1 MIRPS
6 SQGSGAGENNNLGIS
21 IGNNTGQYYAEND
34 MFNTAQSSQTPS
46 QGGQIH
52 GAAGASMDLMSGI
65 VQQNVNQ
72 VNPTALCVPNALPQQ
87 QQQQQASIQAQA
99 AAAMAAVAA
108 SSQYPPLFG
117 TAPVAPGIPPASAI
131 GGFSGV
137 PFNIGTPNVAGNA
150 QQQQQQQQ
158 VVMAAALQAA
168 QAQALSF
175 AQATGMSLAAAQQ
188 ALFAPA
194 AAANGGLT
202 GIVAQQQQQ
211 HQLNALFQQHQR
223 RQQQVQTQQQQ
234 QQQVQTQ
241 QQQQVQNQQH
251 QQVQNQQQQQLV
263 QNQQQQQ
270 LAQNQQQQQVQN
282 QQQQQQQ
289 VQQVQNQQQ
298 QQVQNQQHQQVQQV
312 QNQQQ
317 QQQQVP
323 NQQQQVQQQQL
334 QQRQQQAQS
343 QQSLQQRQTQLDQQP
358 PDAVSSLRVITHQ
371 LPGLLSEANVA
382 SLDASNNR
390 SNLSNPSQASTAMGA
405 SINIPA
411 VSNSGGSSTTLT
423 NKTEK
428 TTKDRAS
435 SKKNNAKNNALP
447 DKFSTPNEKRRYDRN
462 MREQQRSYKI
472 SQQIK
477 ELRNVLN
484 NSNIPFK
491 PNKFSILLSTAVYIK
506 QLQSRAMLLDGE
518 HQKLLNSIGQASE
531 MVTTGQLPDEQAE
544 SADKSANDANLMF
557 VQGLQYSNIF
567 YQCSAAIA
575 VASLDGRF
583 LDCNVQFEKVS
594 GYTKEELTRET
605 LFNLLTN
612 DDMEE
617 VFKVMGQMLKEDKNA
632 DFNARTFWSG
642 VVLQKNRQVDLQM
655 NITMARSPDGTPRF
669 FNCALTST

>member
-21 IGNNTGQYYAEND
+21 IGNNTGQYYAESD

-52 GAAGASMDLMSGI
+52 GAAGASMDLMNGI
-65 VQQNVNQ
+65 VLQNGNQ
-72 VNPTALCVPNALPQQ
+72 VTPTALCVPNALPQQ

-117 TAPVAPGIPPASAI
+117 AAPVAPGMQPASAI

-137 PFNIGTPNVAGNA
+137 PFNIGTPNSAGNA

-234 QQQVQTQ
+234 Q
-241 QQQQVQNQQH
+241 VQN
-251 QQVQNQQQQQLV
+251 
-263 QNQQQQQ
+263 
-270 LAQNQQQQQVQN
+270 
-282 QQQQQQQ
+282 
-289 VQQVQNQQQ
+289 
-298 QQVQNQQHQQVQQV
+298 
-312 QNQQQ
+312 Q

-323 NQQQQVQQQQL
+323 NQQQQL
-334 QQRQQQAQS
+334 QQRQQS
-343 QQSLQQRQTQLDQQP
+343 QLSHQQRQTQLDQQP
-358 PDAVSSLRVITHQ
+358 PDAVSSLRVITPQ

-390 SNLSNPSQASTAMGA
+390 SNMSNPSQASTAMGA

-435 SKKNNAKNNALP
+435 SKKNNAKNIALP

-477 ELRNVLN
+477 ELRNVLS

-642 VVLQKNRQVDLQM
+642 VVLQKNRKVDLQM

>member
-52 GAAGASMDLMSGI
+52 GVAGASMDLMNGI
-65 VQQNVNQ
+65 VLQNGNQ
-72 VNPTALCVPNALPQQ
+72 VTPTALCVPNVLPQQ

-117 TAPVAPGIPPASAI
+117 AAPVAPGMPPASAI

-137 PFNIGTPNVAGNA
+137 PFNIGTPNSAGNA

-251 QQVQNQQQQQLV
+251 QQVQNQQQQQQQLV

-270 LAQNQQQQQVQN
+270 LAQNQQEQQVQN
-282 QQQQQQQ
+282 QQQQQ
-289 VQQVQNQQQ
+289 VQNQQ

-317 QQQQVP
+317 QQQQVQ
-323 NQQQQVQQQQL
+323 NQQQQQVPNQQQQL

-343 QQSLQQRQTQLDQQP
+343 QLSHQQRQTQLDQQP
-358 PDAVSSLRVITHQ
+358 PDAVSSLRVITPQ

-390 SNLSNPSQASTAMGA
+390 SNMSNPSQASTAMGA

-435 SKKNNAKNNALP
+435 SKKNNAKNMALP

-477 ELRNVLN
+477 ELRNVLS

-642 VVLQKNRQVDLQM
+642 VVLQKNRKVDLQM